1 MLYIEGLLFLSFIQL
16 VIHTKQKRIPKVLV
30 KALNVSSCFPIG
42 LKFNQRIIL
51 REKKKQQNKEVY
63 RCVSRIFVMME
74 RGVSAQELTSLT
86 ENSLLM
92 VL

>member
-51 REKKKQQNKEVY
+51 REKKNQKNKEVY

-74 RGVSAQELTSLT
+74 RGVSVQELTSLT